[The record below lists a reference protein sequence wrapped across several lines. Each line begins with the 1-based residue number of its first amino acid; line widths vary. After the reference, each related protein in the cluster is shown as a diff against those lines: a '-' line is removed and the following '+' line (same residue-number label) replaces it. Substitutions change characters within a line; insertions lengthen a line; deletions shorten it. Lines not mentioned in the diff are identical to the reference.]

1 MNMATGAKAM
11 RSASPQTAAEIPSEA
26 KDATN
31 PLFQNTLPITA
42 LSPILCEDTTP
53 QPHDFKRPGGGG
65 YTHPTNDL
73 ITQK

>member
-31 PLFQNTLPITA
+31 PLFQKVIIP
-42 LSPILCEDTTP
+42 
-53 QPHDFKRPGGGG
+53 
-65 YTHPTNDL
+65 
-73 ITQK
+73 